1 MSGFHKLSNYFL
13 IEERFVKQTF
23 QSQAKIGS
31 MYFQNNIKLGIYPEG
46 IFVSLGFPFKL
57 LLNKSLLIP
66 WQEINVKENYED
78 NAFYIEMEWGPD
90 KVKVI
95 ISDEK
100 IINALYRISQPEVE
114 FHKSERITIS

>member
-1 MSGFHKLSNYFL
+1 
-13 IEERFVKQTF
+13 
-23 QSQAKIGS
+23 